1 MTKEF
6 EAGFD
11 QLDVNNLSTEQENF
25 LLNYQKSGDKEKYL
39 QTNLS
44 VAKKLFPVFAAKL
57 PQEQPKEDSK
67 SYNVENLKAAA
78 WTFDEESPNY
88 YGKWSLQ
95 ELNNRAANAYPNM
108 DLVQARGKLLSE
120 LSKQK
125 IDYDREKIRQ
135 QELHPSFRKHPLEWV
150 KAQVGKIAF
159 PELYHAAEQGEGPTT
174 WGEYLTSPMAYK
186 DFGMQAANIVMP
198 GSRVLGRAVPTI
210 GRNVLGRI
218 GANVIESGAQEAV
231 REGLSD
237 YEAINPAEII
247 GAGLTG
253 GVGSAATWK
262 GAGDILKRV
271 DTKAT
276 KKAGNI
282 LEDVGLHKDE
292 LAKDYVAQAE
302 KQIADK
308 EKNIYSIADSKKPLT
323 KQALIGPESNIK
335 FPNEV
340 KEIHNAIAEV
350 AQGKLSTD
358 KMMEKFPIQNVN
370 GEYTMGARANP
381 KFGIVNVSDPYEYQS
396 AFKQIMNRHQPIK
409 DAFESIT
416 TKYEPTK
423 ALSVKPEAGV
433 KSGLK
438 KGISQTVG
446 AAPRYAYRAK
456 IQPDQEDIIVQAEN
470 IARNNPEEYEKWK
483 NGFAT
488 NFTPEQKRIL
498 EQATMFKLGW

>member
-1 MTKEF
+1 MKEEF
-6 EAGFD
+6 EKGFD
-11 QLDVNNLSTEQENF
+11 SLDIDSVSPEQESF
-25 LLNYQKSGDKEKYL
+25 LIAYQQSDDKEKYL
-39 QTNLS
+39 QTNLAQ
-44 VAKKLFPVFAAKL
+44 AKKLFPVFAASM
-57 PQEQPKEDSK
+57 PQDKPKETAK
-67 SYNVENLKAAA
+67 PYTEENLKAAA

-88 YGKWSLQ
+88 YGNWSIE
-95 ELNNRAANAYPNM
+95 ELNNRAANAYPDM
-108 DLVQARGKLLSE
+108 DLTQARGKFLSE

-125 IDYDREKIRQ
+125 IDYDREKLRQ
-135 QELHPSFRKHPLEWV
+135 QELHPSFRKHPLEWA

-198 GSRVLGRAVPTI
+198 GSRIAGRFVPAI

-218 GANVIESGAQEAV
+218 GASVAESGAQEAV

-276 KKAGNI
+276 KKAGNV
-282 LEDVGLHKDE
+282 LEDIGLRKDE

-308 EKNIYSIADSKKPLT
+308 KVSFDPLGNQPLT
-323 KQALIGPESNIK
+323 KQVLIGPTTDILR
-335 FPNEV
+335 PQEV
-340 KEIHNAIAEV
+340 KPLHDLIAEISK
-350 AQGKLSTD
+350 GKLTID
-358 KMMEKFPIQNVN
+358 ELMEKYPIHKLSS
-370 GEYTMGARANP
+370 GKITMGFDGKGLQN
-381 KFGIVNVSDPYEYQS
+381 ITNPYEYVDAIKDMMS
-396 AFKQIMNRHQPIK
+396 RHGPIK
-409 DAFESIT
+409 EGFESIT
-416 TKYEPTK
+416 TKYAPSK
-423 ALSVKPEAGV
+423 AFAVKPEAGV

-438 KGISQTVG
+438 KGAQSATA
-446 AAPRYAYRAK
+446 AAPRYGYRAK
-456 IQPDQEDIIVQAEN
+456 IQPDEEDIIVQAET

-483 NGFAT
+483 NGFAN
-488 NFTPEQKRIL
+488 NFTPEQKRVL
-498 EQATMFKLGW
+498 EKASMFKLGW